1 MLTER
6 QKIVVSFLFALIT
19 FGAMF
24 LAYQLTMCLY
34 SIFGIMVIFCL
45 IGFITLWIFWYLI

>member
-1 MLTER
+1 MLTEL

-19 FGAMF
+19 FGAIF
-24 LAYQLTMCLY
+24 LAYQLGMYLY
-34 SIFGIMVIFCL
+34 SIFGIMSLLCV

>member
-1 MLTER
+1 MLTEL

-19 FGAMF
+19 FGVIF
-24 LAYQLTMCLY
+24 LAYQLVMYLY
-34 SIFGIMVIFCL
+34 SIFGIMSLLCV